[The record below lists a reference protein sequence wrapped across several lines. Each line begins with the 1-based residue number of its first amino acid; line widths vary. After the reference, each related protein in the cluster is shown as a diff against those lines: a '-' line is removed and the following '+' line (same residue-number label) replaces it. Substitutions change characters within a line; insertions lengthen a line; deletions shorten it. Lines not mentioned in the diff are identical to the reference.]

1 VQNSGIFNT
10 FYKKEYLSEL
20 LQNLTMKNAEILFFP
35 GKKGSMSLKVILKGE
50 LTLKNAF
57 EAWDQMVGKLQ
68 GINTFEIQT
77 EDVTSVDLAFY
88 QLLISLK
95 KQFQQSGQSIS
106 VFLNIPE
113 SSEELLK
120 NAGLDINLN

>member
-1 VQNSGIFNT
+1 
-10 FYKKEYLSEL
+10 
-20 LQNLTMKNAEILFFP
+20 MKNAEILFFP
-35 GKKGSMSLKVILKGE
+35 GKKGSKSLKVILKGE

-57 EAWDQMVGKLQ
+57 EAWDQMVRKLQ

-95 KQFQQSGQSIS
+95 KQFQQSGKSLS

-113 SSEELLK
+113 SCEELLK

>member
-1 VQNSGIFNT
+1 
-10 FYKKEYLSEL
+10 
-20 LQNLTMKNAEILFFP
+20 MKNIEILFMP
-35 GKKGSMSLKVILKGE
+35 GKRGSKFLKAVIKGE
-50 LTLKNAF
+50 LTLKNTF
-57 EAWDQMVGKLQ
+57 EARDQILEKLQ

-77 EDVTSVDLAFY
+77 EDVSAVDLSFY

-95 KQFQQSGQSIS
+95 RQFQQSGKSIS